1 MLPGQVSALPASL
14 PLLPF
19 DTFTLTRNS
28 YLPEG
33 FSPILVPRPAQF
45 LPYVVHFGG
54 VLFSD
59 LAAATTAAFLVN
71 FPEGDFAP
79 QGRFINI
86 AGLDVFI
93 PPLVQVR
100 RPAFLPLVLP

>member
-1 MLPGQVSALPASL
+1 MLPGQMSALPASL

-19 DTFTLTRNS
+19 DTFTLTRNPR
-28 YLPEG
+28 LPQG
-33 FSPILVPRPAQF
+33 VSPILVPRTPHLHVYIA
-45 LPYVVHFGG
+45 HFGG

-86 AGLDVFI
+86 ASLDVFI

-100 RPAFLPLVLP
+100 RPVFVPTVPV